1 MFSSLKF
8 WGVLVG
14 LVIVVGL
21 MTNSAS
27 AVTVEIAKKC
37 NALTA
42 EAFPPREVGNPAAGS
57 AKGTGRAERAYY
69 RKCVANRGKIV
80 APAR

>member
-1 MFSSLKF
+1 MFSSLKS